1 MQPSQNVKKKWVLLG
16 MVSIRCESV
25 GLDLFILSDR
35 CGLFSVYSAINKLCY
50 LLRQI
55 GFVVL
60 LECGVTKLLVS
71 I

>member
-1 MQPSQNVKKKWVLLG
+1 VKKKRVLLG
-16 MVSIRCESV
+16 MAFIRCESV
-25 GLDLFILSDR
+25 GVDLFILSDK
-35 CGLFSVYSAINKLCY
+35 CGLFSVYGAINKLCY

-60 LECGVTKLLVS
+60 LECEVTKLLVS